1 MFCPAGLGL
10 GAIASGI
17 KSISD
22 DMFLVSA
29 RSLSQQATAEDLAA
43 GCLFPALENI
53 RAVSAKVR
61 VCAARARGGFKGE
74 SCRVAQV
81 AAAVAEFA
89 WDSGAATSK
98 RSLSAMM
105 RSLSDAAWTY
115 SERALLSEK
124 SST

>member
-61 VCAARARGGFKGE
+61 VCALRARGGF
-74 SCRVAQV
+74 
-81 AAAVAEFA
+81 
-89 WDSGAATSK
+89 
-98 RSLSAMM
+98 
-105 RSLSDAAWTY
+105 
-115 SERALLSEK
+115 
-124 SST
+124 

>member
-53 RAVSAKVR
+53 RAVSAKVC
-61 VCAARARGGFKGE
+61 VFAARARGGFKGE

-89 WDSGAATSK
+89 WDSGAATSAK
-98 RSLSAMM
+98 PSNVLGHVSACMWDPVYPQT
-105 RSLSDAAWTY
+105 SS
-115 SERALLSEK
+115 AL
-124 SST
+124 